1 MITEE
6 AAATGD
12 TKTTTQYA
20 VLCSEVLCKV
30 NMSLFTH
37 NPIVLSHSLMYNVVL
52 YLRAKRLCELVIFTI
67 MIA

>member
-30 NMSLFTH
+30 NMSLWDH
-37 NPIVLSHSLMYNVVL
+37 VH
-52 YLRAKRLCELVIFTI
+52 
-67 MIA
+67 MIP